1 MMESDSDVKVRE
13 PLKTKEIDNNSTQEN
28 SFNIFHGASSMIFT
42 YFV

>member
-1 MMESDSDVKVRE
+1 MESDIDFKVRE
-13 PLKTKEIDNNSTQEN
+13 PLKTKEIVNSTQEN